1 MTCGAAIFICIFFVQ
16 HNFPGSYAHTTEGW
30 NAMAGALEGTSDLE
44 MPALLNWFSADIG
57 CHAIH
62 HLCAAIPNY
71 HLRACYQLNRDRLQG
86 VKRLRLSDIPDC
98 FKYILWDPRLARLTT
113 IASQRSNLN
122 LSGATGA

>member
-1 MTCGAAIFICIFFVQ
+1 
-16 HNFPGSYAHTTEGW
+16 
-30 NAMAGALEGTSDLE
+30 MAGALEGTSDLE

-86 VKRLRLSDIPDC
+86 VKRLQLSDIPGC
-98 FKYILWDPRLARLTT
+98 FNYILWDPRLGRLTT